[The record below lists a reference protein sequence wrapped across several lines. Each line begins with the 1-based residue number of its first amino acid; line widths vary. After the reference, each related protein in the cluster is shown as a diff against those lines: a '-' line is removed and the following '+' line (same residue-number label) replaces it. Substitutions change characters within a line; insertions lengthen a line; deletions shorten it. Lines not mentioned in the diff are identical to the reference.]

1 MATIDLTE
9 LTRNE
14 VRSLIGYERGER
26 ARDYFELGKLDRGVE
41 SIRVTAPANL
51 RTLTPSFV
59 QGFLGNSILSLGLEA
74 FRNHYL
80 FDGFSALQIQSIETG
95 IDRVLMK
102 RSFET
107 TAA

>member
-1 MATIDLTE
+1 MATIDLTD

-26 ARDYFELGKLDRGVE
+26 ARDHFELSKLDQVAE
-41 SIRVTAPANL
+41 PILLTAPANL

-59 QGFLGNSILSLGLEA
+59 QGFLGNSILTLGLDA
-74 FRNHYL
+74 FRKHYL
-80 FDGFSALQIQSIETG
+80 FDGFSALQTKSIETG